1 MNKVW
6 SAIEEQFIREN
17 AATMKDKD
25 GATELSGRVGRRISI
40 GAWRKKRL
48 ELGIRKKCGR
58 GVCEVVEENE
68 HTN

>member
-6 SAIEEQFIREN
+6 TAIEEQFIRDN

-25 GATELSGRVGRRISI
+25 GAAELSARVGRRISV
-40 GAWRKKRL
+40 GSWRKKRL

-58 GVCEVVEENE
+58 GVCGVVGDDE
-68 HTN
+68 TQ

>member
-25 GATELSGRVGRRISI
+25 GAEALSGRVGRRISV

-58 GVCEVVEENE
+58 GVCGVVGDDE
-68 HTN
+68 TQ